1 MKTIKQKIAKLQEE
15 MKFMSSELEYL
26 DNNNIEY
33 LVVNHDKYFHVI
45 IEVEDISLVK
55 KFVENF
61 PPCEDLKNNIE
72 SAGGESWEN
81 ISPFLLKCEPY
92 NTKYSHLNHY
102 IKLDYWVKSNF
113 KLILELNINIVPK
126 LEMRSEV
133 TPETAHFKSE
143 RNREYNNVIT
153 LNTNMANVRF
163 YGDAYYYYAKDLT
176 QENEILELLKLKG
189 D

>member
-1 MKTIKQKIAKLQEE
+1 M
-15 MKFMSSELEYL
+15 
-26 DNNNIEY
+26 
-33 LVVNHDKYFHVI
+33 
-45 IEVEDISLVK
+45 
-55 KFVENF
+55 
-61 PPCEDLKNNIE
+61 
-72 SAGGESWEN
+72 
-81 ISPFLLKCEPY
+81 
-92 NTKYSHLNHY
+92 
-102 IKLDYWVKSNF
+102 DYWVKSNF